1 MSDVSRLLMTGIV
14 CLFVACIGSGAIAAT
29 ITVDAGGADRID
41 TPVWIGLDALGG
53 VDADRGVRLTE
64 ITADGRRRVPAQVDA
79 TAGRLCWILE
89 GKTPA
94 GTKRTYEASAGRAR
108 GRGPGGVE
116 IVQDDK
122 VLDVQVGGTKVVRF
136 NHAIV
141 PPPAGQDPLFERG
154 AFIHPLWSPAGAVL
168 TNIHPA
174 DHIHHMGLWMPW
186 TTTRFE
192 GRGVDFWNLK
202 SGQGTVRFVKF
213 AGTTQ
218 GPVFG
223 GFRSIQE
230 HVDLKAPGGAKVA
243 LNEEWDVR
251 VWNTGGADRGF
262 WVVDFV
268 STQECA
274 SASPLE
280 LPAYRY
286 GGFGFRA
293 TAEWKQGVA
302 DYLTS
307 EGKSRKD
314 GHGTRA
320 RWCIAYGP
328 TSKGDT
334 GIVFMSHPSNHEY
347 PEPMR
352 LWPSGDIF
360 FNWCPVQEKDWVLEP
375 GKKYVFNYRMYVYD
389 GKMTAEQAERCWQ
402 DFGNP
407 PVVSVAQ

>member
-1 MSDVSRLLMTGIV
+1 VGLVVVSL
-14 CLFVACIGSGAIAAT
+14 APGALPAT
-29 ITVDAGGADRID
+29 ITVDAGDVERID
-41 TPVWIGLDALGG
+41 TPVWVALEAIGG
-53 VDADRGVRLTE
+53 VDAGEGIGLAE
-64 ITADGRRRVPAQVDA
+64 ITAEGRRRVASQVDA
-79 TAGRLCWILE
+79 QAGRLCWILS
-89 GKTPA
+89 GKTAA
-94 GTKRTYEASAGRAR
+94 GAKRTYEVVGSR
-108 GRGPGGVE
+108 GRGRGGVE
-116 IVQDDK
+116 IIQDDK
-122 VLDVQVGGTKVVRF
+122 VLDVQVGETKVLRF

-141 PPPAGQDPLFERG
+141 PPPVGKSPLFERG
-154 AFIHPLWSPAGAVL
+154 GFIHPLWSPAGAVL

-174 DHIHHMGLWMPW
+174 DHIHHIGLWMPW
-186 TTTRFE
+186 THTVFE
-192 GRGVDFWNLK
+192 GRDVDFWNIGDAK
-202 SGQGTVRFVKF
+202 GTVRFVKF
-213 AGTTQ
+213 AGTTE

-230 HVDLKAPGGAKVA
+230 HVDLKAPGGEKVA

-251 VWNTGGADRGF
+251 VWNTGGADKGF
-262 WVVDFV
+262 WIVDFI

-274 SASPLE
+274 SSSPLE

-307 EGKSRKD
+307 EGKTRKD

-320 RWCIAYGP
+320 RWCIAYGA
-328 TSKGDT
+328 TAKGDN
-334 GIVFMSHPSNHEY
+334 GIVFMSHPTNHEH

-352 LWPSGDIF
+352 LWPTGDIF

-407 PVVSVAQ
+407 PAISVTQ

>member
-1 MSDVSRLLMTGIV
+1 MKRLMVLAI
-14 CLFVACIGSGAIAAT
+14 FACVGLAGAARV
-29 ITVDAGGADRID
+29 TVDAGGVERID
-41 TPVWIGLDALGG
+41 TPVWISLEALGMTAETQNVG
-53 VDADRGVRLTE
+53 LVE
-64 ITADGRRRVPAQVDA
+64 ITAEGRQRIPAQVDPQN
-79 TAGRLCWILE
+79 GRLCWILA
-89 GKTPA
+89 GRTPA
-94 GTKRTYEASAGRAR
+94 GAKRTFEVVAGR
-108 GRGPGGVE
+108 GRGRGRGGVR

-122 VLDVQVGGTKVVRF
+122 VLDVQVGQTKVLRM
-136 NHAIV
+136 NHAVV
-141 PPPAGQDPLFERG
+141 PPPPGKSPLFNRG
-154 AFIHPLWSPAGAVL
+154 GFIHPLWSPRGVVL

-186 TTTRFE
+186 THTVFE
-192 GRGVDFWNLK
+192 GRNVDFWNIGDGK
-202 SGQGTVRFVKF
+202 GTVRFVKF
-213 AGTTQ
+213 SGMTE

-230 HVDLKAPGGAKVA
+230 HVDLKAPGGEKVA

-251 VWNTGGADRGF
+251 VWNTGGADKGF
-262 WVVDFV
+262 WIVDFV
-268 STQECA
+268 STQQCA
-274 SASPLE
+274 SSSPLA

-307 EGKSRKD
+307 EGKTRKD

-320 RWCIAYGP
+320 RWCIAYGT
-328 TSKGDT
+328 TSQGDN
-334 GIVFMSHPSNHEY
+334 GIVFMSHPSNHEH

-352 LWPSGDIF
+352 LWPTGDIF
-360 FNWCPVQEKDWVLEP
+360 FNFCPVQEKDWVMEP

-407 PVVSVAQ
+407 PAVSVTQ

>member
-1 MSDVSRLLMTGIV
+1 MK
-14 CLFVACIGSGAIAAT
+14 LFTVLAYLIFFGFAAAVPAAT
-29 ITVDAGGADRID
+29 ITVEAGGVERVD
-41 TPVWIGLDALGG
+41 TPVWVALDAIG
-53 VDADRGVRLTE
+53 VTAESQNVGLVE
-64 ITADGRRRVPAQVDA
+64 ITAEGRQRVASQVDA
-79 TAGRLCWILE
+79 NAGRLCWILT
-89 GKTPA
+89 GKTA
-94 GTKRTYEASAGRAR
+94 ADGKRTYEVVTRR
-108 GRGPGGVE
+108 GRGRGRGGVE

-122 VLDVQVGGTKVVRF
+122 VLDVQVGQTKVLRF

-141 PPPAGQDPLFERG
+141 PPPAGKSALYNRG
-154 AFIHPLWSPAGAVL
+154 GFIHPLWSPAGAEL

-186 TTTRFE
+186 TQTRFE
-192 GRGVDFWNLK
+192 GRNIDFWNIADGK
-202 SGQGTVRFVKF
+202 GTVRFVKF
-213 AGTTQ
+213 AGTTE

-230 HVDLKAPGGAKVA
+230 HVDLKAPGGEKVA

-251 VWNTGGADRGF
+251 VWNTGGADKGF

-274 SASPLE
+274 SSSPLE

-302 DYLTS
+302 NYLTN
-307 EGKSRKD
+307 EGKTRKD

-320 RWCIAYGP
+320 RWCIAYGA
-328 TSKGDT
+328 TSKGDN
-334 GIVFMSHPSNHEY
+334 GIVFMSHPSNHEF

-360 FNWCPVQEKDWVLEP
+360 FNWCPIQEKDWVLEP

-407 PVVSVAQ
+407 PAISIRN

>member
-1 MSDVSRLLMTGIV
+1 MILMCVGFANGVTV
-14 CLFVACIGSGAIAAT
+14 
-29 ITVDAGGADRID
+29 TVDAGDVERVD
-41 TPVWIGLDALGG
+41 TPVWVALDALGQTAENVG
-53 VDADRGVRLTE
+53 LVE
-64 ITADGRRRVPAQVDA
+64 ITAEGRQRVA
-79 TAGRLCWILE
+79 TQMDHEGGRLCWILS
-89 GKTPA
+89 GKTAA
-94 GTKRTYEASAGRAR
+94 GTKRTYEVINRR
-108 GRGPGGVE
+108 GRFGGAGPGVE
-116 IVQDDK
+116 IIQDDK
-122 VLDVQVGGTKVVRF
+122 VLDVQVGEAKVMRM
-136 NHAIV
+136 NHAVV
-141 PPPAGQDPLFERG
+141 PPPAGKSALFNRG
-154 AFIHPLWSPAGAVL
+154 GFIHPLWSPAGAVL

-186 TTTRFE
+186 THTVFE
-192 GRGVDFWNLK
+192 GRDVDFWNIGDAK
-202 SGQGTVRFVKF
+202 GTVRFVKF
-213 AGTTQ
+213 SGTTE
-218 GPVFG
+218 GLVFG
-223 GFRSIQE
+223 GFRSVQE
-230 HVDLKAPGGAKVA
+230 HIDLKAPGGEKVA

-251 VWNTGGADRGF
+251 VWNTGGAEKGF

-274 SASPLE
+274 SASALE

-293 TAEWKQGVA
+293 TAEWKEGA
-302 DYLTS
+302 ANYLTS
-307 EGKSRKD
+307 EGKTRKD

-328 TSKGDT
+328 TAKGDT

-352 LWPSGDIF
+352 LWPTGDIF

-375 GKKYVFNYRMYVYD
+375 GKKYVFTYRMYVYD

-407 PVVSVAQ
+407 PVVSVKQ

>member
-1 MSDVSRLLMTGIV
+1 MRRTIV
-14 CLFVACIGSGAIAAT
+14 LAGLVMIGLSSVGLPVT
-29 ITVDAGGADRID
+29 FTVEAGGVERVD
-41 TPVWIGLDALGG
+41 TPVWVALEALGQTAENVG
-53 VDADRGVRLTE
+53 LVE
-64 ITADGRRRVPAQVDA
+64 ITAEGRQRVAAQVDRE
-79 TAGRLCWILE
+79 TGRLCWILS

-94 GTKRTYEASAGRAR
+94 DGKRTYEVINRR
-108 GRGPGGVE
+108 GRFGGGSGGVE

-122 VLDVQVGGTKVVRF
+122 VLDVQVGETKVLRL
-136 NHAIV
+136 NYAIV
-141 PPPAGQDPLFERG
+141 PPPAGKSPLFNRG
-154 AFIHPLWSPAGAVL
+154 GFIHPLWSPAGAVL

-174 DHIHHMGLWMPW
+174 DHIHHIGLWMPW
-186 TTTRFE
+186 THTVFE
-192 GRGVDFWNLK
+192 GRDVDFWNIGDAK
-202 SGQGTVRFVKF
+202 GTVRFVKF
-213 AGTTQ
+213 AGTTE

-251 VWNTGGADRGF
+251 VWNTGGAEKGF
-262 WVVDFV
+262 WVVDFS

-274 SASPLE
+274 SSSPLE

-307 EGKSRKD
+307 EGKTRKD

-320 RWCIAYGP
+320 RWCIAYGA
-328 TSKGDT
+328 TSEGDN

-352 LWPSGDIF
+352 LWPTGDIF

-402 DFGNP
+402 DFGNSP
-407 PVVSVAQ
+407 AISVTK